1 VLDTAPLNYQAL
13 ELSMAPT
20 TRATMRAQLTAD
32 QGQTDQ
38 RATMRIQHTAE
49 QVHTDQQAE
58 LLHTAVSDHTGQ
70 GTLPTN
76 VTETEHSHGP
86 ALPRTSSAGTGR
98 YTVDTSRIIAN
109 LNLDSSTP
117 ISNDPLRRTNPV
129 HPPQMVSC
137 HYDAMVHVL
146 RKLGANQDEEEA
158 WAMAHICDERGEL
171 DALPDATK
179 DLLQKAERRVARL
192 FPHLTPPNADTTEAT
207 ANAEGM
213 PIVSRQQSATATL
226 CTNGARLAISYPP
239 KFKPDKTNWFLWRP
253 QVEIFF
259 FRIKLDPRILLAR
272 HDTAINTGQHATA
285 LSIMTEISP
294 DSESEWIARL
304 NFTRAYQA
312 WEELERAFA
321 PRAELEL
328 QAKLEDLEPAHQTET
343 DSIREWT
350 LRLRRLMLEIQAM
363 NEHAV
368 TDTVHKLN
376 LLRIKPIIGSEDGF
390 NNYVATIRH
399 SLPLK
404 SVQQVE
410 HELIAHE
417 EGTQMQARLNGNSI
431 PHLWHTRAGGHSSQ
445 SYLPTAQ
452 AFQRP
457 TARGVCYIC
466 YNARP
471 TPPSDTSTML
481 DHMQNCSRRDTPLGR
496 LVMEI
501 MDTYRA
507 ARKLSKVTKPGTKPS
522 TSHFEPTRPK
532 KRPGTF

>member
-1 VLDTAPLNYQAL
+1 
-13 ELSMAPT
+13 
-20 TRATMRAQLTAD
+20 MRAQRTAD

-49 QVHTDQQAE
+49 QGHTDQQAE

-86 ALPRTSSAGTGR
+86 ALPRTSSAGIGR
-98 YTVDTSRIIAN
+98 YTVDTSRILAN

-117 ISNDPLRRTNPV
+117 ITNEPLRRTNPV

-137 HYDAMVHVL
+137 KYDAMVHVL
-146 RKLGANQDEEEA
+146 RKLGANQDEAET
-158 WAMAHICDERGEL
+158 WAMAHICNEQEEL

-179 DLLQKAERRVARL
+179 DLLQKAERRVALL
-192 FPHLTPPNADTTEAT
+192 FPHLTPPNADSPEAA

-213 PIVSRQQSATATL
+213 PTVTRQQSTTATL

-239 KFKPDKTNWFLWRP
+239 KFKPDDTNWFLWRP
-253 QVEIFF
+253 QVERFF
-259 FRIKLDPRILLAR
+259 LRIKLDPRILLAR
-272 HDTAINTGQHATA
+272 HYTAFTTEQHATA
-285 LSIMTEISP
+285 LSIITEISP
-294 DSESEWIARL
+294 DSESEWFARL

-312 WEELERAFA
+312 WEELERAYA

-328 QAKLEDLEPAHQTET
+328 QAKLEDLETARQTESE
-343 DSIREWT
+343 SIREWT
-350 LRLRRLMLEIQAM
+350 LRLRRLILEVKAM
-363 NEHAV
+363 NNEHAV
-368 TDTVHKLN
+368 TDTVHKLK
-376 LLRIKPIIGSEDGF
+376 LLRIKPILGCEDGF
-390 NNYVATIRH
+390 NNFVATIRH
-399 SLPLK
+399 SLHLK

-410 HELIAHE
+410 HELIAYE
-417 EGTQMQARLNGNSI
+417 EGIQMQARLNGNSI
-431 PHLWHTRAGGHSSQ
+431 PRLWHTHAGGNSSQ
-445 SYLPTAQ
+445 TYLPTAQ
-452 AFQRP
+452 TFQRP

-471 TPPSDTSTML
+471 TPPSDTSAML
-481 DHMQNCSRRDTPLGR
+481 HHMQSCSRRDTPLGR
-496 LVMEI
+496 RVMEI

-507 ARKLSKVTKPGTKPS
+507 ARKQSKATKPSTKPS
-522 TSHFEPTRPK
+522 TSHYEPTRPK